1 MLSPVVSGAPALVDI
16 ATANRAATCDFY
28 SGLFGWTYVPAGDYV
43 YAELDGDVV
52 AGVRDGEQAVWTL
65 YVHAGAVETAAKGI
79 EEAGG
84 QIVFGPHLAP
94 GQGEALVAADPA
106 GAVFGLWRADGP
118 GGFGGFGVGRPGTLT
133 WAELRTIDG
142 GRIDA
147 FYGRLF
153 GYEQR
158 QIGDGR
164 HFDYTVWSAGGQTR
178 LGRHA
183 DKSYVLPY
191 WLVYFAVDPAVGTDA
206 TVVRVTDLGGSVI
219 GDPIDVSTGRMALVA
234 DVSGAVFALIDDARP
249 RAS

>member
-1 MLSPVVSGAPALVDI
+1 MLSPVISGAPALVDI

-28 SGLFGWTYVPAGDYV
+28 SGLFGWTYSSAGDYV

-52 AGVRDGEQAVWTL
+52 AGVRDGEQAAWTL
-65 YVHAGAVETAAKGI
+65 YVHADAVETAAKSI

-84 QIVFGPHLAP
+84 QIVFGPYQDP

-106 GAVFGLWRADGP
+106 GAVFGLWRADVP
-118 GGFGGFGVGRPGTLT
+118 GGFGVGRPGTLT

-219 GDPIDVSTGRMALVA
+219 GDPLDVSTGRMGLVA
-234 DVSGAVFALIDDARP
+234 DVSGAVFALIDETGP

>member
-1 MLSPVVSGAPALVDI
+1 RLLDGGCVGVGFRGGAHRLFRPLMETVS
-16 ATANRAATCDFY
+16 
-28 SGLFGWTYVPAGDYV
+28 DYL

-52 AGVRDGEQAVWTL
+52 AGVRGGEQAAWTL
-65 YVHAGAVETAAKGI
+65 YVHADAVETAAEGI

-84 QIVFGPHLAP
+84 QIVFGPHQNP

-106 GAVFGLWRADGP
+106 GAVFGLWRADVP
-118 GGFGGFGVGRPGTLT
+118 GGFGVGRPGTLT

-219 GDPIDVSTGRMALVA
+219 GDPLDVSTGRMGLVA
-234 DVSGAVFALIDDARP
+234 DVSGAVFALIDESGP